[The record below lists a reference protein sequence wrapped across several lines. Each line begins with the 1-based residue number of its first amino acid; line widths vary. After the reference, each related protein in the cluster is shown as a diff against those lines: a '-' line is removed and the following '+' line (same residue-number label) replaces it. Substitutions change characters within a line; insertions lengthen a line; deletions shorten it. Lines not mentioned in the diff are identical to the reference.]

1 MPQTIGDKKVFSLFE
16 VCSSIKK
23 TLELR
28 YSSKFWVRA
37 ELMKLNYYK
46 YSGHAYPDLV
56 QKDDGRVVA
65 QLRAI
70 IWKSDLIK
78 IQSAFFRE
86 LNEPLK
92 DGMEILFEA
101 SIVFDAVHGLSL
113 RIHQI
118 DTSFSLGMLEREKLE
133 TIAKLKSIGIFD
145 LNKSRTFRD
154 LPKNVAV
161 ISVETSKGWSDFQ
174 KVVEPYKQKYGLFFM
189 LFPALLQG
197 DEAVASIRQQL
208 RRILSVQNSFDMV
221 MIIRGGGGEAGLSCY
236 NNFDLC
242 SDIATFPLPVLT
254 GIGHSTNQTVAE
266 MVAFHHA
273 ITPTALAEYYLD
285 IFHQR
290 ERELQSLGEFIVKQ
304 ATFALKIHKSHIKNI
319 HAKIHTSVPRK
330 LANEHTKIASL
341 IHSYQNSIT
350 RAFKE
355 FFNRLR
361 FERNSLVRFVEFHL
375 KNYFKELST
384 TERIIQI
391 QNPENILK
399 KGYAYIT
406 SGKETIRTIKQLK
419 KHQLITITMKDGIVD
434 ADVLNI
440 QIQKNEQ

>member
-1 MPQTIGDKKVFSLFE
+1 MPQTFGDKKVFSLFE

-23 TLELR
+23 TLDER
-28 YSSKFWVRA
+28 YTSRFWVRA

-46 YSGHAYPDLV
+46 YSGHSYPDLV

-70 IWKSDLIK
+70 IWKSDLLR
-78 IQSAFFRE
+78 IQSAFLQV

-92 DGMEILFEA
+92 DGLEILFEA
-101 SIVFDAVHGLSL
+101 SITFDAVHGLSL

-118 DTSFSLGMLEREKLE
+118 DTSFSLGMIEREKLE
-133 TIAKLKSIGIFD
+133 TIAKLKSRGVFE
-145 LNKSRTFRD
+145 LNKNRSFRD

-174 KVVEPYKQKYGLFFM
+174 KVVEPYTTKYGLFFM

-208 RRILSVQNSFDMV
+208 RKILSVHTSFDMV

-236 NNFDLC
+236 NNYNLC
-242 SDIATFPLPVLT
+242 SDIATYPLPVLT
-254 GIGHSTNQTVAE
+254 GIGHSTNLTVAE

-285 IFHQR
+285 IFHKR
-290 ERELQSLGEFIVKQ
+290 ESELKSVGHAIVKQ
-304 ATFALKIHKSHIKNI
+304 VTFALKIHKTQIKNI
-319 HAKIHTSVPRK
+319 LIKTTSSFPRK
-330 LANEHTKIASL
+330 ITYQQFKISSL
-341 IHSYQNSIT
+341 IHTYQSNIFRIIKAQHGRLDFEIVTLIKSGQSQL
-350 RAFKE
+350 KKY
-355 FFNRLR
+355 NR
-361 FERNSLVRFVEFHL
+361 
-375 KNYFKELST
+375 ELST
-384 TERIIQI
+384 IEKIIQI

-406 SGKETIRTIKQLK
+406 ANKRTIRSIKQLK
-419 KHQLITITMKDGIVD
+419 ANQEIIITMKDGIVN
-434 ADVLNI
+434 ADVLKI
-440 QIQKNEQ
+440 QTKKDE